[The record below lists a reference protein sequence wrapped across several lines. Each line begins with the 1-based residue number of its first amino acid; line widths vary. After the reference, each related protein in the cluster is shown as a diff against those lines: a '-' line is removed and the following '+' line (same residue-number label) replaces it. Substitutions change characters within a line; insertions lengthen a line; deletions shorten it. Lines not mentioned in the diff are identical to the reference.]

1 MMNTRLPLVAAW
13 AVMLL
18 LGLVRPQILWA
29 QENVSS
35 GGWIESDIYRHDEN
49 PPAALIDGLVET
61 HYCHHRLEDA
71 DWRMWLVSPAEVVR
85 VTLVQGW
92 QDWDQV
98 TRLRLESAD
107 GTQVELD
114 LVPGTRETQSFDVAF
129 PGPTAFVDVTVV
141 SVEDDGDDSE
151 WGGFAE
157 LTLEG
162 FPADSDRTA
171 PALSNI
177 EVIPAGA
184 AAADVAWTTDEP
196 ATSQVRFTSASGVAV
211 TPPDLEPVTE
221 HLVRIE
227 GSGSLMGLI
236 EIRSADA
243 GGNRGEVRVDAFTT
257 VDTTYAYG
265 VGGWSFNIDDRWVP
279 APELFR
285 QDGIQVT
292 FIQQWVGSAMDAEW
306 FRAEDITAISD
317 AGYTPDVIHYYFGDP
332 TVEKV
337 ESMSADFIEDI
348 RYLAGMIAASG
359 VGDRVI
365 VTLEPEFNQG
375 GVQRWEGF
383 NDLMIQAIDILHS
396 TAGCKVGLLAGDW
409 DIDHVLPISMGR
421 AAAVSDFVAFQ
432 EMRAST
438 RNEEQDAFDVVDRAI
453 TFSHYL
459 SRKFL
464 KPVRWGYVMVS
475 DYGGWTEVQRQVVV
489 ELCERAP
496 ELEASGVTAVSW
508 MSYMD
513 RPGADGY
520 FQTAEAH
527 KGLKYSDNEPKPAWH
542 VWKECLASGPTWVD
556 GGTWPDGGEPY
567 IEEPAGCGCSLVR

>member
-1 MMNTRLPLVAAW
+1 MNGKRLSGAAAAAVAFLVCTLSAGS
-13 AVMLL
+13 LR
-18 LGLVRPQILWA
+18 G
-29 QENVSS
+29 QENVSA

-49 PPAALIDGLVET
+49 PPEALIDGSIQT

-71 DWRMWLVSPAEVVR
+71 DWRMWLASPADVVR
-85 VTLVQGW
+85 VSFVQGW
-92 QDWDQV
+92 SDWDQV
-98 TRLRLESAD
+98 TRIRLESAD

-114 LVPGTRETQSFDVAF
+114 LAPGTRETQAFDVVF
-129 PGPTAFVDVTVV
+129 PGLTAFIDIYVV
-141 SVEDDGDDSE
+141 GVEDDGDDSE

-162 FPADSDRTA
+162 FPDGSDRTP
-171 PALSNI
+171 PAVSNVQI
-177 EVIPAGA
+177 TPAGG

-211 TPPDLEPVTE
+211 TPPDLDLVTD

-227 GSGSLMGLI
+227 GGGSLMGLV

-243 GGNRGEVRVDAFTT
+243 GGNRTEVRTDAFSA

-265 VGGWSFNIDDRWVP
+265 VGGWSFHIDDQWVP
-279 APELFR
+279 APELFQ
-285 QDGIQVT
+285 QDGVQVT

-306 FRAEDITAISD
+306 FRAEDIRSISD
-317 AGYTPDVIHYYFGDP
+317 AGYVPDIIHYYFGDP

-348 RYLAGMIAASG
+348 RYLADMIAESG
-359 VGDRVI
+359 AGERVI

-375 GVQRWEGF
+375 GVQRWDGF

-396 TAGCKVGLLAGDW
+396 TAGCRVGLLAGDW

-438 RNEEQDAFDVVDRAI
+438 RSEEQDAYDVVDRAI

-513 RPGADGY
+513 SPGAGGY
-520 FQTAEAH
+520 FSEAEAH
-527 KGLKYSDNEPKPAWH
+527 KGLKHSDSEPKPAWH
-542 VWKECLASGPTWVD
+542 VWKECLASGPTWTD

-567 IEEPAGCGCSLVR
+567 VEEPAGCGCGLVR